1 MLNSVTG
8 DVDSVSFDVVT
19 PPPTPGVS
27 SALACGTTGDSPSVY
42 DSTNASIEH
51 CVPRRWRPHLTQT
64 QRRDDCERRAATLQ
78 LNLCHLVSLLGL
90 KPLYL
95 YMDKCNT

>member
-42 DSTNASIEH
+42 DSTNANSPGSTAMTCGAIEAGIYS
-51 CVPRRWRPHLTQT
+51 VGRGAMTTVGGTVRPGRL
-64 QRRDDCERRAATLQ
+64 
-78 LNLCHLVSLLGL
+78 
-90 KPLYL
+90 
-95 YMDKCNT
+95 